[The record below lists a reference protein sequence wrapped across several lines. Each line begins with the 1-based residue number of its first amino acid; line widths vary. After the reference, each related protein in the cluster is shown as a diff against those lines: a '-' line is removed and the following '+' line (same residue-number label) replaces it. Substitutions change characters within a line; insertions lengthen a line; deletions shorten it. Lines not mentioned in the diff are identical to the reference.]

1 VIGNNQMRD
10 DAEAMIAIRDVSS
23 QGIAHMIGTGVNSD
37 SLGSVEDWSEVVCD
51 HIGFMTVH

>member
-1 VIGNNQMRD
+1 MRD